1 MADIKVVG
9 KALYLEMRSGGN
21 TMQLILTPEGFNTN
35 NKLVPVTVYRRRI
48 NRVTPRKTWKAF
60 SAHQSPDCDS
70 MGKIAQYSV
79 ELALPKAKEKLGF
92 MDSLFHQLTSQGYTV
107 YKQPIA
113 VEVTSEDLD
122 DVRLSKTPYKIIA
135 RITRSRR
142 ALGFEEALFL
152 P

>member
-21 TMQLILTPEGFNTN
+21 TMQLILTPEGFNSN
-35 NKLVPVTVYRRRI
+35 NKLVPMTLYRRRI
-48 NRVTPRKTWKAF
+48 NRITPRKTWKPIT
-60 SAHQSPDCDS
+60 SHLSPECDA
-70 MGKIAQYSV
+70 MGKLVQYSV
-79 ELALPKAKEKLGF
+79 EVALPKSKDKMSFL
-92 MDSLFHQLTSQGYTV
+92 DPVLNQLVANGYTV

-142 ALGFEEALFL
+142 ATGFEEALFTS
-152 P
+152 